1 VTYSTRHSCTQI
13 DVWSMSLV
21 EQIGVRYLLLLEE
34 QTLSALNSLEILGLS
49 QRETE
54 VLALVMQGKENK
66 TIAAQLSIH
75 NGTVRKHLENI
86 YRKLGVGSRTEAISQ
101 ALAKLGLLHSV
112 PILCSDLEGVNIT
125 NTPVV

>member
-1 VTYSTRHSCTQI
+1 LSLAKSHIQAETTIVAFKPVCNLTQGYIVDTQQSIRHLIHQT
-13 DVWSMSLV
+13 
-21 EQIGVRYLLLLEE
+21 

-66 TIAAQLSIH
+66 TIAAQLCIH

-86 YRKLGVGSRTEAISQ
+86 
-101 ALAKLGLLHSV
+101 
-112 PILCSDLEGVNIT
+112 
-125 NTPVV
+125 